1 MCSRWQAIIVSGP
14 SGAGKT
20 ETCKLVLRHLAYVT
34 KDSLADGTSKSSME
48 LGELLVR
55 TNPVLEAFGNAE
67 TTLNKNSS
75 RFGKFTQIHVSRK
88 GAILGASIQT
98 YLLES
103 TRVVMHAANE
113 CTYHINYQLVLG
125 LPSGDRQKHAVD
137 ADPNKFVYLKSATG
151 KATARR
157 GEDPKNFEEVGQ
169 VLKSIGVSADLQSSL
184 FQALSGLLHLG
195 NITLGESPNGE
206 TMVTNTAELKL
217 TSKLLCTH
225 EALLQQGLCSR
236 TMKLK
241 GSEMQIPL
249 KPEEARAS
257 RDALAKAVYGKLFG
271 WVVGQVNNSMMDPSS
286 KTADAG
292 FLGILDIYGFENFER
307 NSLEQL
313 FINFANEQLHQ
324 HFAISLFKTEQEIYA
339 REGVVCPVIEWDDN
353 TDCLDMIAG
362 KSPNSI
368 FNALAEHSRLPKS
381 NDQEMTEKL
390 LSENRKSKH
399 IYAPKLTSGG
409 RGGKGQRL
417 THKEAFV
424 VTHFA
429 GEVVYRT
436 EGWLR
441 KNTDSLHEDLQVCMS
456 SSTSPILAKL
466 FSVGTINAITGG
478 ARGGGKRAGYVAE
491 KYARQLEEL
500 MRTLRASHSHFVR
513 CIKPNHQQEPNRFV
527 NELVLSQLRN
537 SGMVDAVRLLSAG
550 YSTRLPFDTLE
561 RQFKPLCPAKFQNLP
576 PNLFCVALLSAFD
589 LGRSDFLLGL
599 TKAFFK
605 SGKLAFVDSL
615 MSGQKKL
622 DPAFFGKMGRLLALW
637 RFRRGVSAVRCLIYL
652 NAKMR
657 RLRALWKFRRSA
669 SVASM
674 IGSSWVRRFKEIRF
688 GSAIERL
695 QACGR
700 GFVARKL
707 RKRRMEAL
715 IRLQRMNRG
724 HLARVKRDKLR
735 IARDEERKVKL
746 KAERERKIQE
756 RKEAMESKQRKEQ
769 EEREASLSARNLKGG
784 KAARGG
790 DKLTRGAN
798 AAEAAELPEPK
809 PMAFKRKELKD
820 GDDGDDLDDD
830 GNESEG
836 SDLLVADSDDEM
848 GGPVDSA
855 DIEGD
860 GDIDGDGDG
869 LGGIHN
875 PRQLLAATA
884 ALDVR
889 ASRAGGVP
897 NLKLGEVGD
906 DGELT
911 RKESFGL
918 GRRTPSVLSRLKNK
932 TIGSS
937 IGTPR
942 ASGMFTSRARGGS
955 MADDGRLMVSKT
967 AKGSLVAAAGMKVS
981 KKADT
986 KAWQERVVLVVGD
999 VVFIFLPSMQPD
1011 PSQLGLRMWPERVVC
1026 LNQSHLSL
1034 PGAKPEVLRDGN
1046 FTVQAKSQ
1054 GLGALALL
1062 ADSFGTMERFATAM
1076 HLGVQNVRRSRQQ
1089 AKLSLAQQMCHEKK
1103 LSLLKTQHMIELLH
1117 KSQEMFF
1124 EAGSGQFD
1132 DCNAVCMHSGVM
1144 RQSLIDVTP
1153 FMPVSDFICEY
1164 CSQVIVLEEQASST
1178 EDSADSRVEEH
1189 KQQLKREHSKKLQLD
1204 DETLM
1209 VARDVRVLRQ
1219 RRKLAEEEAAGAW
1232 RAVEKAMQ
1240 TRQAQEQ
1247 HVDELKLKQKLGSAA
1262 KPQLDELR
1270 AQLQEQVAAA
1280 TKQCDM
1286 LAAQLEARQSRLAGA
1301 RPEAEADPE
1310 EEIARVTKPVRKMSF
1325 GKKEKAPG
1333 GGGGGGL
1340 TRVLSFGK
1348 SKKKAEGA
1356 GGEAA
1361 PGQSAAAAGGGEG
1374 GETRERK
1381 SSAAGQL
1388 VRKLSFSK
1396 QKKPPAAPE
1405 GDGSEGS
1412 APAPV
1417 RRFSFGR
1424 KQSQ

>member
-1 MCSRWQAIIVSGP
+1 M
-14 SGAGKT
+14 
-20 ETCKLVLRHLAYVT
+20 T

-125 LPSGDRQKHAVD
+125 LPKDERQKHSVD
-137 ADPNKFVYLKSATG
+137 ADPNKYAYLKSQTG

-157 GEDPKNFEEVGQ
+157 GEDQRNFDEVVQ
-169 VLKSIGVSADLQSSL
+169 VFKSIGVGDDLQSSL

-206 TMVTNTAELKL
+206 TMVTNSAELKL

-271 WVVGQVNNSMMDPSS
+271 WVIGQVNNSLMDPSA
-286 KTADAG
+286 KTTDAG
-292 FLGILDIYGFENFER
+292 FLGILDIYGFENFEK

-339 REGVVCPVIEWDDN
+339 REGVVCPIIEWDDN
-353 TDCLDMIAG
+353 TECLDMIAG

-399 IYAPKLTSGG
+399 IYPPKLTSGG

-456 SSTSPILAKL
+456 SSTSKILAKL

-491 KYARQLEEL
+491 KYARQLEDL

-550 YSTRLPFDTLE
+550 YSTRLPFDTLVS
-561 RQFKPLCPAKFQNLP
+561 QFKPLCPAKFQDLP

-622 DPAFFGKMGRLLALW
+622 DPTFFAKMGRLLALW

-669 SVASM
+669 SIASM
-674 IGSSWVRRFKEIRF
+674 IGSSWVRRTKEIRF
-688 GSAIERL
+688 GAAIERL

-700 GFVARKL
+700 GFVARRL
-707 RKRRMEAL
+707 RQKRMEAL
-715 IRLQRMNRG
+715 LRLQRMNRG

-735 IARDEERKVKL
+735 IAREEERKAKA
-746 KAERERKIQE
+746 KAERERKIRE
-756 RKEAMESKQRKEQ
+756 RKEAMEAKERKEQ
-769 EEREASLSARNLKGG
+769 EDREASLSRSNLKGAG
-784 KAARGG
+784 KLTKGG

-798 AAEAAELPEPK
+798 AAEAADLPEPK
-809 PMAFKRKELKD
+809 PMTFKRKELKD
-820 GDDGDDLDDD
+820 GEDDGGADDGDDLDD

-848 GGPVDSA
+848 GQSIDTA

-860 GDIDGDGDG
+860 GDMGDGDG

-889 ASRAGGVP
+889 ASRGSVP

-911 RKESFGL
+911 RKESFGM

-955 MADDGRLMVSKT
+955 LADDGRLMVSKT

-986 KAWQERVVLVVGD
+986 KQWQERMVLVVGD

-1034 PGAKPEVLRDGN
+1034 PGAKPDVSKDGN

-1062 ADSFGTMERFATAM
+1062 ADSFGTMERFATSM

-1164 CSQVIVLEEQASST
+1164 CSQVIVLEEQASAT

-1232 RAVEKAMQ
+1232 RSVEKAMQ

-1247 HVDELKLKQKLGSAA
+1247 RVEELRLKQRLASASR
-1262 KPQLDELR
+1262 PQLDELR

-1325 GKKEKAPG
+1325 GKKAPGEGKAPG
-1333 GGGGGGL
+1333 GGGTL

-1361 PGQSAAAAGGGEG
+1361 PGQSDAAAGGGEG

-1381 SSAAGQL
+1381 SSTAGGL

-1396 QKKPPAAPE
+1396 KKPPAAPE
-1405 GDGSEGS
+1405 GGGSEGS

-1424 KQSQ
+1424 KSSQ